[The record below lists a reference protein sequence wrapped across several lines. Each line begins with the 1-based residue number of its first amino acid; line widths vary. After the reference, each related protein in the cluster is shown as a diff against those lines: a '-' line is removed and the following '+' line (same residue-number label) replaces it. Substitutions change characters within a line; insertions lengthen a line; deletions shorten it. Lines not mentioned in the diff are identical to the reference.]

1 MNFYIKHIK
10 LWFNSHPE
18 PITYDF
24 EPNKVNVI
32 TGDSSTGKSSIL
44 RIIDYCLL
52 SKESYIVEE
61 VINDNVAWYGL
72 NFHLNG
78 HNYTIARKAPRGR
91 DEHSI
96 YWAEA
101 DELPKDVPVPNVS
114 NRHQLLSQFNELF
127 GVPEVKYAG
136 FKDRIVSIDFR
147 HFLLFNYLTEDIIAT
162 SNSYFDTKFFNDV
175 NYDLLLDNFLKLA
188 IGVDDA
194 KFTELTEEGKQ
205 IAKKISE
212 EIKNKEEDANAQT
225 TYNKGIE
232 EVSIKARQL
241 GLVPDSLFP
250 TQQDLMDCINQGIE
264 RFNQF
269 VKRKREQNKVT
280 KLENQER
287 KLKSVVRSY
296 EATLKEYQ
304 KTIDYSTSVKDSMS
318 PIEFLKQHLNMVS
331 LSPDSVELFKSLE
344 DAYDSVKNVS
354 MPIVSLPKDFE
365 ERHQEVSRQLKDVQL
380 QLKPYREIKDRL
392 YNQTWL
398 WDVLKLQEK
407 LKKLKVKP
415 AKYCGDRKLQEMQE
429 RSDFIEKSKDA
440 IKIQNENCLKNMID
454 SISVYFAIQKGID
467 DKYRNCQLGFD
478 EDMHTLQLSINDERN
493 YKLVKQMGSKSNFMF
508 LHLCFYLGLH
518 EYLKT
523 REQSIVPNFLF
534 IDQPSIPYYGNTRKK
549 VKEEKEEDAQISN
562 NLRLKVKTD
571 EEKLKNAF
579 SLINNFMSQN
589 VNAEKNECFQIIM
602 VEHADPEYWD
612 GLSYFHN
619 KYIFTEE
626 KDYGLIPRYVTGE

>member
-10 LWFNSHPE
+10 LWFNSHTE
-18 PITYDF
+18 PITYYF

-72 NFHLNG
+72 SFHLNG
-78 HNYTIARKAPRGR
+78 HNYAIARKAPRGR

-96 YWAEA
+96 YWAET
-101 DELPKDVPVPNVS
+101 DELPKEVPVPNVS
-114 NRHQLLSQFNELF
+114 NRHQLLLRLNELF
-127 GVPEVKYAG
+127 GVPEIKYAG
-136 FKDRIVSIDFR
+136 FKDRSVSIDFR

-175 NYDLLLDNFLKLA
+175 NYELLLDNFFKLA

-194 KFTELTEEGKQ
+194 EFTSLAEESKI

-212 EIKNKEEDANAQT
+212 EIRNKKDDTDAQNM
-225 TYNKGIE
+225 YNKDIE

-241 GLVPDSLFP
+241 GLVTDSLFP
-250 TQQDLMDCINQGIE
+250 TQQDLIDNINHGIE

-269 VKRKREQNKVT
+269 VKRKSEQNNVT
-280 KLENQER
+280 RLENKER
-287 KLKSVVRSY
+287 ELKSLIRSY

-304 KTIDYSTSVKDSMS
+304 KTFDYTMSVHDSMS
-318 PIEFLKQHLNMVS
+318 PIDFLKQHLDLVS
-331 LSPDSVELFKSLE
+331 LSPDSFELFKSLE
-344 DAYDSVKNVS
+344 DAYNSIKQVSV
-354 MPIVSLPKDFE
+354 PIVSLPKDFE
-365 ERHQEVSRQLKDVQL
+365 ERYQEVRILLKDVQA
-380 QLKPYREIKDRL
+380 QLKPYREIKDQL

-398 WDVLKLQEK
+398 WDVLRLQEK
-407 LKKLKVKP
+407 LKKLKLKP
-415 AKYCGDRKLQEMQE
+415 AKYCGDIKLQKMQE
-429 RSDFIEKSKDA
+429 RLDFIEKSKSA
-440 IKIQNENCLKNMID
+440 IKTQNNNCLKNMLDTID
-454 SISVYFAIQKGID
+454 VYFTIQKGID

-478 EDMHTLQLSINDERN
+478 EDMHTLQLSINDEHN

-508 LHLCFYLGLH
+508 LHLCFFLGLH

-523 REQSIVPNFLF
+523 MEHSIVPNFLF
-534 IDQPSIPYYGNTRKK
+534 IDQPSIPYYGNTKK
-549 VKEEKEEDAQISN
+549 KDTEENAQIQK

-589 VNAEKNECFQIIM
+589 VNPEKNEYFQIIM